1 MNHILGLFLNPH
13 DEWGRIAS
21 DADSVVK
28 HYISFIIFVA
38 IIPVVAWYYG
48 LTEVGWTLGDD
59 HSLTITRES
68 ATQILALFYI
78 SMLVGVGFLGFM
90 VQWMA
95 KTYQADKSN
104 YGKGVAI
111 AAYSCTPLFVS
122 GIVGFYPILWLD
134 ILLVTAAACYAV
146 YLLYIGVPKV
156 LDVPEE
162 RGYLFASAMIAVG
175 LVMTVTLM
183 GATVMLWQMGAMPVF
198 D

>member
-59 HSLTITRES
+59 HSLTITPES

-78 SMLVGVGFLGFM
+78 SMLLGVGFLGFM
-90 VQWMA
+90 MQWMA
-95 KTYQADKSN
+95 KTYEAKSN

-122 GIVGFYPILWLD
+122 GILGFYPILWLD
-134 ILLVTAAACYAV
+134 IILVTAAACYAV
-146 YLLYIGVPKV
+146 YLLYIGVPRV
-156 LDVPEE
+156 MNVPQE

-175 LVMTVTLM
+175 LVLVVTMM
-183 GATVMLWQMGAMPVF
+183 GATVILWQLGAMPVF